1 MIRRKKLVI
10 SIAILLGVIL
20 ITIAIAYAALS
31 TTLTVTMNKTTQNA
45 MTWSIGFHT
54 GTVSGVASNT
64 GNNGSISCGSA
75 TATATTISGVNPSFD
90 TANGMCAYTFKIRNN
105 GTIAGKISA
114 ITITK
119 PVSSCTTS
127 GSTMTCGNFVY
138 KLRYNSSSST
148 TLVAVNDTIA
158 AKSGS
163 TATEK
168 TVVLTVEHSNMSGE
182 TGAYNQNNF
191 NYQLTFAQY

>member
-1 MIRRKKLVI
+1 
-10 SIAILLGVIL
+10 
-20 ITIAIAYAALS
+20 
-31 TTLTVTMNKTTQNA
+31 
-45 MTWSIGFHT
+45 
-54 GTVSGVASNT
+54 
-64 GNNGSISCGSA
+64 
-75 TATATTISGVNPSFD
+75 
-90 TANGMCAYTFKIRNN
+90 
-105 GTIAGKISA
+105 
-114 ITITK
+114 
-119 PVSSCTTS
+119 
-127 GSTMTCGNFVY
+127 MTCGNFVY